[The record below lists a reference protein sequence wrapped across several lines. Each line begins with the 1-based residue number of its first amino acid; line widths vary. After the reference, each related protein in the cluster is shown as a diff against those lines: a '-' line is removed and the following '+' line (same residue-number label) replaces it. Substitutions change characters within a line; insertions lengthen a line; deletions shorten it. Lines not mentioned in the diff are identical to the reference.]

1 MDLRDVFS
9 KARVVPVLTI
19 EDPDVAI
26 DLARALIDGGLN
38 VIEVTLRTSAALGA
52 VDMLAS
58 EFPDAVIGVG
68 TVTRPNELRAAREAG
83 ARFAVSPGLV
93 EELCSAATTAGI
105 SYLPGV
111 QTASEIMNA
120 RRFGFTTLKF
130 FPVRPAGGVAALKAF
145 APVFPD
151 VRFCPT
157 GGVTADDFMDYL
169 LLENVIAIGG
179 AFMVPADLL
188 KARDWRAIAALAR
201 QIATG
206 SRQAVV

>member
-52 VDMLAS
+52 VDMLTS

-105 SYLPGV
+105 PYLPGV

-120 RRFGFTTLKF
+120 GRLGFTTLKF
-130 FPVRPAGGVAALKAF
+130 FPTRPAGGVAALKAF

-169 LLENVIAIGG
+169 LLENVIAVGG
-179 AFMVPADLL
+179 TFMVPAELV

-206 SRQAVV
+206 SRQAVA